1 MKEKETSS
9 GVVNI
14 FFPFL
19 TIDKCTKLFCTGCSK
34 TMLIGPLYIVF
45 FFWGPC
51 LSPSC
56 MFFLSQITCKSS
68 EAESGGQSGKG
79 ALSLKKALPTT
90 PIDKSILFVCRAA
103 ADPGFENRGAQPKM
117 SGLKKNRAPCIRH
130 CRGRGY
136 RTRLIIYILLF
147 MSKMDIFIIC
157 FFYTVRQEGRII
169 YFAFTHHPQTLNH
182 RIGFFNNKI
191 HHGKPCKW
199 VGAEEMA
206 HMTYQ
211 KCKWTTYRPKTK
223 RVS

>member
-1 MKEKETSS
+1 MAK
-9 GVVNI
+9 
-14 FFPFL
+14 FPNAWLDPFNKMCWCD
-19 TIDKCTKLFCTGCSK
+19 IMHRCDITGCNSQAYTK
-34 TMLIGPLYIVF
+34 FCLCAGTSCV
-45 FFWGPC
+45 WG
-51 LSPSC
+51 L
-56 MFFLSQITCKSS
+56 
-68 EAESGGQSGKG
+68 GVR
-79 ALSLKKALPTT
+79 T
-90 PIDKSILFVCRAA
+90 PIKNKVVTA

-147 MSKMDIFIIC
+147 MSKMDICIIC